1 MCGRPAAEQR
11 LSAAGLYRRE
21 VMRVHAGGRVTH
33 AVDAAKDSKEGTGKQ
48 PAVDLLGAD
57 PGAEQLAAG
66 DHAVAAARQS
76 GQFPLD
82 SGRFPPYTGAK

>member
-1 MCGRPAAEQR
+1 MCSGLAAEQR
-11 LSAAGLYRRE
+11 LGAAGLHRRQ
-21 VMRVHAGGRVTH
+21 VMRLDAGGCVTY
-33 AVDAAKDSKEGTGKQ
+33 AVDAAKDSKEGTGEQ
-48 PAVDLLGAD
+48 PAVNLLGAD